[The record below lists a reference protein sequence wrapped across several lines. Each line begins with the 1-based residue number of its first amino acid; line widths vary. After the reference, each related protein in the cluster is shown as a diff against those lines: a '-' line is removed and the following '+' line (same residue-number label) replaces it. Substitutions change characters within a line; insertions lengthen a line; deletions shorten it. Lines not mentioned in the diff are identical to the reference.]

1 MPASERDLSDLDP
14 RGWPSPCSIITLGLL
29 CHCEIDIEPSRFVY
43 IPLWTEH
50 LLKSHEIVNFFSL
63 KWYHTIISLVKQCDN
78 TVLFASY
85 KQTLIGISWE
95 LSSLLINLSII
106 LCNCKQCCILAVG
119 SNEYYNW
126 AMWCRSYC
134 LPIFE
139 RKNIKVLWDLGC
151 INIYSIQFYLNVGSH
166 QRKLGLSRN
175 KEQYF
180 MRVWLHW
187 NSF

>member
-1 MPASERDLSDLDP
+1 MNETYQIWIQEDGLVPAVLLPLACYVTVKLTLNPVGLSTF
-14 RGWPSPCSIITLGLL
+14 PCEQSTFSNLMK
-29 CHCEIDIEPSRFVY
+29 
-43 IPLWTEH
+43 LWT
-50 LLKSHEIVNFFSL
+50 FFSL

-175 KEQYF
+175 KKQYF